1 MVVNNISICLFMCK
15 IGLMQNTMM
24 VRVLTDAS
32 LDTILVSFC
41 IAESPVQLE
50 KEEKRPEKKVEKKES
65 LGQLEEKAEMTST
78 FNLNEKERLSVRLCV
93 TWFPFSLRSLGHQS
107 IRKRH
112 GTVCKGKNCS
122 L

>member
-1 MVVNNISICLFMCK
+1 MVVNNISICLLMCK

-50 KEEKRPEKKVEKKES
+50 KEEKGPEKKVEKKES

-93 TWFPFSLRSLGHQS
+93 T
-107 IRKRH
+107 
-112 GTVCKGKNCS
+112 
-122 L
+122 